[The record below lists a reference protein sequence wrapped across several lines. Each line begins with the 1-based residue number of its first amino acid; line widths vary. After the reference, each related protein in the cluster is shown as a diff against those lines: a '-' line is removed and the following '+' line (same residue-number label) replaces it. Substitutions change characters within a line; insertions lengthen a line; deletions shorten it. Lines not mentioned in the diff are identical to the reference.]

1 MNLVIVESP
10 AKAKT
15 ISKFLG
21 RGFKVESS
29 FGHIRDLPKSTMGVD
44 PEKDFAPDYVIPKDK
59 SKHVTALKKLASK
72 ADTVYLA
79 TDEDREGEAISWHLA
94 EALKITPDRYKRI
107 SFHEITKEAI
117 MHAME
122 HPRAL
127 DLHRVD
133 AQQARRILDRLVG
146 YELSPLLWKKVA
158 RGLSAGRVQSVVVRL
173 IVEREREI
181 QAFKPQEYWTIEA
194 LLQTQAKETFQAKL
208 QAIAGKP
215 VEKFDIAN
223 EARAKELLAALD
235 GKEWKIAQVSSKK
248 TSRKPSPPFTTST
261 LQQESNRKLGFSAK
275 QTMMFAQ
282 QLYEGV
288 ELGPEGSVGL
298 ITYMRTDSVNL
309 AEKFLG
315 EAAAHLASMGKE
327 YAAAAPRRYTTKAKG
342 AQEAHEAIRP
352 TDIART
358 PESIRAHLAPE
369 QLKLYDL
376 IWRRALASQMPDAV
390 LNQVIIDTA
399 AGNSPPMEGSPKAG
413 VGFNFRASG
422 STIAFD
428 GFLKLYPDGATETFL
443 PAVKEGDA
451 VNPKEVKPLQHFTEP
466 KARYSEASLV
476 KTLEELGIGRPSTY
490 APTISTV
497 VDRGYVLKEERRL
510 IPTDMALVVNDL
522 LVEHFPSIVDYQF
535 TANMEDGLD
544 EIAEGKRPWVPVI
557 KAFYDPFKKTLTE
570 KEQTLSKKELTTE
583 ETKEVCDKC
592 GKPMLIKLG
601 RFGKFLACSGYPD
614 CKNTKPLPGAT
625 NGRSKEENER
635 TAKLV
640 EELKVKYKGE
650 VCEKCG
656 SPMTVKVGRFGP
668 FLSCSDY
675 PTCKTIKNIEQST
688 GVRCPLC
695 GKGDIVVRRSKRGK
709 PFYACNQYPECK
721 NAYWS
726 RPTGETCPECKSLLV
741 YAAKDTV
748 RCSNKEC
755 KASRKTA

>member
-44 PEKDFAPDYVIPKDK
+44 PDKDFAPDYVIPKDK
-59 SKHVTALKKLASK
+59 SKHVAALKKLARK

-94 EALKITPDRYKRI
+94 VALDIPADRYKRI

-117 MHAME
+117 MHAVE

-127 DLHRVD
+127 DFHRVD

-158 RGLSAGRVQSVVVRL
+158 RGLSAGRVQSVAVRL

-181 QAFKPQEYWTIEA
+181 EAHKPQEYWTIEA
-194 LLQTQAKETFQAKL
+194 SLETKDKETFQAKL

-261 LQQESNRKLGFSAK
+261 LQQEANRKLGFSAK

-288 ELGPEGSVGL
+288 ELGGEGSVGL

-309 AEKFLG
+309 AEKFLT
-315 EAAAHLASMGKE
+315 EAQSYLASMGSE
-327 YAAAAPRRYTTKAKG
+327 YAAAAPRRYTTKTKG
-342 AQEAHEAIRP
+342 AQEAHEAVRP

-358 PESIRAHLAPE
+358 PEHIRAHLAPE

-399 AGNSPPMEGSPKAG
+399 TDEH
-413 VGFNFRASG
+413 NFRASG

-476 KTLEELGIGRPSTY
+476 KALEELGIGRPSTY

-497 VDRGYVLKEERRL
+497 IERGYVLKEEKRL
-510 IPTDMALVVNDL
+510 KPTDMAFVVNDL
-522 LVEHFPSIVDYQF
+522 LVAHFPSIVDYQF
-535 TANMEDGLD
+535 TAKMEEEFDD
-544 EIAEGKRPWVPVI
+544 IAQGARPWVPVI

-570 KEQTLSKKELTTE
+570 KEQTLSKKEITTE
-583 ETKEVCDKC
+583 ETKEVCEKC

-640 EELKVKYKGE
+640 EELKEKYKGE

-656 SPMTVKVGRFGP
+656 SPMAVKVGRFGP

-709 PFYACNQYPECK
+709 PFFACNQYPECK

-726 RPTGETCPECKSLLV
+726 RPTGETCPECKALLV

-748 RCSNKEC
+748 RCSSKEC
-755 KASRKTA
+755 KYKKPNDGSAS